1 MDIAS
6 RDSVVAWLLKG
17 DPAIRWQVSR
27 DLLARPLKEWRSD
40 QARVASEGW
49 GARLLARQDD
59 AGRWTR
65 RLYGQK
71 WVSTTYS
78 MVLLRQLGLP
88 NDDPRARRACRLFL
102 DEALLPDGG
111 INVSASQR
119 SSETC
124 VTGMVL
130 GLLSWF
136 KVADTR
142 REQLVAYLLAQQ
154 MDDGGWNC
162 ERDRGAVHSSF
173 HTTICVLEGLRD
185 YVEARGPRAEDA
197 RLAEARGREFF
208 LRHRLYRSHR
218 TGRIVHPTFT
228 RFSFPP
234 RWHHDILRT
243 LDYFRA
249 SKAAYDERLEDPISQ
264 VLKKRTRDGRW
275 VLQNRHPGRTF
286 FELETVGRPSR
297 WNTLRALRVL
307 RWFEDAKVAAG
318 PDEERPVVTHDR

>member
-1 MDIAS
+1 MATAPRAS
-6 RDSVVAWLLKG
+6 VLAWLLQG
-17 DPAIRWQVSR
+17 DPAIRWQVGR
-27 DLLARPLKEWRSD
+27 DLLGWPPRQWHVE
-40 QARVASEGW
+40 QARVAREGW
-49 GARLLARQDD
+49 GPRLLARQDA

-88 NDDPRARRACRLFL
+88 HDDPRARRSCRLFL
-102 DEALLPDGG
+102 DEALWRDGG
-111 INVSASQR
+111 INVTVSQPR
-119 SSETC
+119 SETC
-124 VTGMVL
+124 ITGLVL

-136 KVADTR
+136 TVADAR
-142 REQLVAYLLAQQ
+142 REQLVAYLLGQQ

-162 ERDRGAVHSSF
+162 QRDRGATHGSF
-173 HTTICVLEGLRD
+173 HTTINVLEGLRD
-185 YVEARGPRAEDA
+185 YVAARGARAGEA

-218 TGRIVHPTFT
+218 TGRIVDPAFR

-243 LDYFRA
+243 LDYFQA
-249 SKAAYDERLEDPISQ
+249 SKAAGDARLEDPISQ
-264 VLKKRTRDGRW
+264 VLERRGADGRW
-275 VLQNRHPGRTF
+275 RLQHRHPGRTY
-286 FELETVGRPSR
+286 FELEAVGKPSR

-307 RWFEDAKVAAG
+307 RWYESSAGAA
-318 PDEERPVVTHDR
+318 